1 MEQQSL
7 IEILGTTLKKF
18 ITKEIHRQT
27 AMLRGSALEDD
38 AINISDDEIDIC
50 SPKDLPMVPA
60 GMVAGQGQ
68 INKQL

>member
-1 MEQQSL
+1 
-7 IEILGTTLKKF
+7 
-18 ITKEIHRQT
+18 
-27 AMLRGSALEDD
+27 MLRGSALEDD